1 MPTLIYTPQKIT
13 EVLGTPKALAYF
25 NKKYKGNLE
34 LIDGR
39 LYIFGTK
46 INDLDTK
53 NYNKI
58 KEIAIRYNTYHIKKQ
73 AEIEKREKQKEVR
86 EKSCQDVLYLRKCGF
101 TFEEIGAALGL
112 SKQATYNRTLNRKL
126 PRSLKKEAEGKKQAF
141 LKQLISEL

>member
-1 MPTLIYTPQKIT
+1 MPLIYTPQKIA
-13 EVLGTPKALAYF
+13 EVLGTVEALAYF

-34 LIDGR
+34 LIEGR

-58 KEIAIRYNTYHIKKQ
+58 KKIAIRYDTYHIEKKVKN
-73 AEIEKREKQKEVR
+73 ENREKQRETR
-86 EKSCQDVLYLRKCGF
+86 EKSCQDILYLRTFGF
-101 TFEEIGAALGL
+101 TFEEIGASLGL
-112 SKQATYNRTLNRKL
+112 SKQTTHNRSFNSNL
-126 PRSLKKEAEGKKQAF
+126 PKSLKKEAEVKKREF